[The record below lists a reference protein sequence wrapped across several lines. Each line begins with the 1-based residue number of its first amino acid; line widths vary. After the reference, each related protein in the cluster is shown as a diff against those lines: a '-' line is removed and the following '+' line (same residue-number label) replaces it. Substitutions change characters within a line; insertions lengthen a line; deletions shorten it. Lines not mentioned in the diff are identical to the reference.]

1 MKKILPILALML
13 ITLAGCVSTPQK
25 ILPDLFGLNTAQV
38 EALLNEEKID
48 FEIQESNDFTKKD
61 NIFVRYV
68 DHVAGDELP
77 KGEKAIVEINV
88 HRLPDL
94 TGKTENEIIELFN
107 VLKKTISTTFDE
119 GNNDFANL
127 TWSGY
132 VDYEVG
138 KKISEITDKNIAIKI
153 AINNLTT
160 LPDLSGK
167 NIHQIERELTALFV
181 EYEFVYVQDDTKE
194 ADTFNSYVDFEAGDA
209 IDDGTKVTI
218 NLYTN
223 SFIGAEKSLFISKF
237 WDNGGKNKA
246 VEIYNPLTTDIN
258 LADYALAILSNGSLL
273 PTETIQLTGVIEAG
287 STYII
292 ANPEGNRSILTKAGL
307 SSTKLVF
314 DGNDVIQLRY
324 KNQTY
329 IDIISTIGST
339 VFSLTNEVYI
349 RQANITA
356 GQRRFSF
363 EQWDEY
369 VPTFVQPFGTHP
381 YARPES
387 FSIDMQF
394 AGREFGNPLGGMV
407 QVTFIRVADGD
418 TAYFTPGFE
427 DNARIRFIG
436 VDTPETNPE
445 VQPGG
450 LAAKAY
456 TENALTNAS
465 VIYLQS
471 DPFTAWI
478 DTYGRHIGYVW
489 ADGVML
495 NYELVKLGHSANY
508 MSTENKLVY
517 ENRYIYRWFQDAE
530 QYAKDNKLG
539 IHGL

>member
-13 ITLAGCVSTPQK
+13 ITLAGCVSTPK
-25 ILPDLFGLNTAQV
+25 TILPDLFGLNTAQV
-38 EALLNEEKID
+38 EELLNDEKIE

-68 DHVAGDELP
+68 DRVAGDELP

-94 TGKTENEIIELFN
+94 TGKTENEIIALFKTI
-107 VLKKTISTTFDE
+107 KKNISTTFDE
-119 GNNDFANL
+119 GNNAFRNL

-132 VDYEVG
+132 INYQVG
-138 KKISEITDKNIAIKI
+138 QKLSEITVDTIAIKI
-153 AINNLTT
+153 AINSLTY
-160 LPDLSGK
+160 LPDLTGK
-167 NIHQIERELTALFV
+167 NIHQIERELTALFI
-181 EYEFVYVQDDTKE
+181 EYEFVYVQDDTEE
-194 ADTFNSYVDFEAGDA
+194 ADTLSSYVDFEAGDA

-246 VEIYNPLTTDIN
+246 IEIYNPLSTDIN
-258 LADYALAILSNGSLL
+258 LADYTLAILTNGSLI
-273 PTETIQLTGVIEAG
+273 PTETIELTGVIEAG

-292 ANPEGNRSILTKAGL
+292 ANPEGNRNILKIAEL

-324 KNQTY
+324 TNQTY
-329 IDIISTIGST
+329 IDIISTMGSS
-339 VFSLTNEVYI
+339 VFSLTNEVFV
-349 RQANITA
+349 RQGNITA

-369 VPTFVQPFGTHP
+369 VPTFVEPFGTHP
-381 YARPES
+381 YARPET
-387 FSIDMQF
+387 FEIDMQF
-394 AGREFGNPLGGMV
+394 LGREFGHALGGMV
-407 QVTFIRVADGD
+407 PVSFISVADGD
-418 TAYFTPGFE
+418 TAYFSPGF
-427 DNARIRFIG
+427 DGGARLRFIG
-436 VDTPETNPE
+436 VDTPETHPIE
-445 VQPGG
+445 QPVGA
-450 LAAKAY
+450 AAKKY
-456 TENALTNAS
+456 TNSVLTNGS

-489 ADGVML
+489 VDGVML
-495 NYELVKLGHSANY
+495 NYDLVRLGYSANY
-508 MSTENKLVY
+508 MTDENKLVY
-517 ENRYIYRWFQDAE
+517 NNRYIYRWFQDAE

>member
-13 ITLAGCVSTPQK
+13 ITLAGCVSTPK
-25 ILPDLFGLNTAQV
+25 TILPDLFGLNTAQV
-38 EALLNEEKID
+38 EELLNDEKIE
-48 FEIQESNDFTKKD
+48 FVIQESNDFTKKD
-61 NIFVRYV
+61 NIFVRYI
-68 DHVAGDELP
+68 DKVAGDELP

-94 TGKTENEIIELFN
+94 TGKTENEIITIFS
-107 VLKKTISTTFDE
+107 VLKRTISTTFDE
-119 GNNDFANL
+119 GNNDYANL

-132 VDYEVG
+132 VDYQVG
-138 KKISEITDKNIAIKI
+138 QKISEITGSTIAIKI

-160 LPDLSGK
+160 LPDLTGK
-167 NIHQIERELTALFV
+167 NIHQIERELIALFV

-194 ADTFNSYVDFEAGDA
+194 ADMFNSYVDFEAGDA

-246 VEIYNPLTTDIN
+246 VEIYNPLTTDVN
-258 LADYALAILSNGSLL
+258 LADYSLAILANGSLV

-292 ANPEGNRSILTKAGL
+292 ANPEGNRNILTKAGL

-369 VPTFVQPFGTHP
+369 IPTFVEPFGTHP
-381 YARPES
+381 YARPTS
-387 FSIDMQF
+387 FEIDLQF
-394 AGREFGNPLGGMV
+394 LGRKFGHALGGMV
-407 QVTFIRVADGD
+407 QVTYIRVADGD

-427 DNARIRFIG
+427 DNARIRFMG
-436 VDTPETNPE
+436 VDTPETHPE

-450 LAAKAY
+450 LEAKAY
-456 TENALTNAS
+456 IESALAKAS

-471 DPFTAWI
+471 DPYTPWI
-478 DTYGRHIGYVW
+478 ETHGRHIGYVW
-489 ADGVML
+489 VDGRML
-495 NYELVKLGHSANY
+495 NYELVKNGHSANY
-508 MSTENKLVY
+508 MNAESKLAY
-517 ENRYIYRWFQDAE
+517 NNRYLYRWFEDAE